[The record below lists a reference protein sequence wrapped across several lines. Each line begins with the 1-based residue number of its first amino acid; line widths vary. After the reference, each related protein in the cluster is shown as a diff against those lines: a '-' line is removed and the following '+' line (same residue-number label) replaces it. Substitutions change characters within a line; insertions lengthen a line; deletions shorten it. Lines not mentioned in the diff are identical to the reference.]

1 MALEGL
7 RHILCPVD
15 FSELSALALRYASA
29 FSKCGG
35 AALTALYVNPFLPPA
50 HADSAQI
57 AEFEE
62 QFRKWHA
69 DAASRLRAFVDATL
83 DDATVNTMV
92 LEALPVDGVRVATE
106 QLGADLVVVG
116 THGRGGENR
125 LMMGSVAERVLRES
139 PVPVLTVRAPGESL
153 RLQRL
158 LCAVNDTGA
167 ARRAF
172 AWTTRMARCFG
183 SHVTAVHV
191 GNQPRWVPA
200 GTDYI
205 VREGEPAEQIV
216 TTAHELNADM
226 LILGTQHRL
235 FHGAS
240 VIGNTTA
247 MTVRHA
253 PCPVLTVIGS
263 RMEKS

>member
-1 MALEGL
+1 MAIEGL

-29 FSKCGG
+29 FSRCGG
-35 AALTALYVNPFLPPA
+35 AALTALYANPFLPPA

-62 QFRKWHA
+62 QFRNWHA
-69 DAASRLRAFVDATL
+69 DAALRLRAFTDATL
-83 DDATVNTMV
+83 ADPAVNTMV
-92 LEALPVDGVRVATE
+92 VEALPVDGIRTAAE

-116 THGRGGENR
+116 THGQGGENR
-125 LMMGSVAERVLRES
+125 LMMGSVAERILRES
-139 PVPVLTVRAPGESL
+139 PVPVLTVRSPGETL
-153 RLQRL
+153 RLGHL

-172 AWTTRMARCFG
+172 AWTVRMARCFG
-183 SHVTAVHV
+183 SRITTLHV
-191 GNQPRWVPA
+191 GDQPRWVPPEVE
-200 GTDYI
+200 YI
-205 VREGEPAEQIV
+205 VRQGEPAEQIV
-216 TTAHELNADM
+216 AAADELNADM
-226 LILGTQHRL
+226 LVLGTQHRL
-235 FHGAS
+235 FHGVH
-240 VIGNTTA
+240 VIGNVTA

-253 PCPVLTVIGS
+253 SCPVLTVIGT